1 MYVDLQLHPSPTSTL
16 IVNSRTAQF
25 YSLRY
30 IIYYTESSKL
40 LNIFLRHTF
49 IILIQRSM
57 NASLFLSV
65 SLANSLSR
73 TKLASPSVTCP
84 KMHNSHQGH
93 PQQTPGQAHTPTQ
106 SFGDSS
112 TSQQA
117 QTTMTTF
124 NTAGAPAVK
133 PVSAI
138 WNDGKFREDYEGC
151 KARMA
156 DSKFNIRESTVDLM
170 RYDLAYFL
178 TSRISQMS
186 VFAGKLVLTITWL
199 LR

>member
-1 MYVDLQLHPSPTSTL
+1 M
-16 IVNSRTAQF
+16 
-25 YSLRY
+25 
-30 IIYYTESSKL
+30 
-40 LNIFLRHTF
+40 
-49 IILIQRSM
+49 
-57 NASLFLSV
+57 
-65 SLANSLSR
+65 
-73 TKLASPSVTCP
+73 
-84 KMHNSHQGH
+84 
-93 PQQTPGQAHTPTQ
+93 
-106 SFGDSS
+106 
-112 TSQQA
+112 
-117 QTTMTTF
+117 
-124 NTAGAPAVK
+124 K

-186 VFAGKLVLTITWL
+186 MFAGKLVLTITWL